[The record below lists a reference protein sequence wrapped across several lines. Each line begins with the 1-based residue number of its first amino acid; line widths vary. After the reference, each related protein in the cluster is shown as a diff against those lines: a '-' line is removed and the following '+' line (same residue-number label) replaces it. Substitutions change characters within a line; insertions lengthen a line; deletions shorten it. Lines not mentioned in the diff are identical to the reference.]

1 MGYIIYGGLCPECH
15 KLQQDKP
22 NIPQLINLRDRAAQ
36 VALNFAG
43 QTISSYDG
51 TYTLLIDCIYDALLE
66 IAQSKDM
73 VVEKIFLRATEQSP
87 FTVCSDCPELP
98 KREMWLGLDTRN
110 SCKKHPDAP
119 MRYATWQER
128 ANYLGWILDLELR
141 EI

>member
-1 MGYIIYGGLCPECH
+1 MEQEEKSQQTQKGMQSRPDVIGLME
-15 KLQQDKP
+15 
-22 NIPQLINLRDRAAQ
+22 LRDRAAI

-66 IAQSKDM
+66 VAESKGM

-87 FTVCSDCPELP
+87 FTVCSKCPELAR
-98 KREMWLGLDTRN
+98 REMYLGLDN
-110 SCKKHPDAP
+110 VCKIHPEAE

-128 ANYLGWILDLELR
+128 ANYLGWVLDRMEASR
-141 EI
+141 K